1 MAKFHTEVNYMKI
14 SESNMTLESSG
25 YQKATKVSAA
35 SLEVWGNPDSEQ
47 GSVQRTDGVSISEA
61 GASQAFFGYHF
72 LSTEEIQEMEELDD
86 LEEEFLNEED
96 KLKIRLLEA
105 FMSIWLER
113 DFKIK
118 NMTLHTSTP
127 EEKDVEN
134 KMRRLNQFNAQKAR
148 IGGRHK
154 NGDTGERQPV
164 RRGNTGLKGWGISY
178 NSYEEESKEQR
189 VDFSAKGK
197 VVLEDGREI
206 QVDYR
211 LHMSEWSYKRTSES
225 FKAGDA
231 LIDPIVINYDVPS
244 TNLTQEKFEFDI
256 DMDGAKDQISFATKG
271 AGFLA
276 IDKNGNDEIDDGSEL
291 FGPRTNDGFSELAE
305 YDDDGNGWIDENDE
319 IFSQLRIWERDE
331 SGASKLLSLGEVGI
345 GAIYLKDATTLFDL
359 SDDQLDLQG
368 KVRTSSIFLREDGTA
383 GSVHEIDL
391 VV

>member
-25 YQKATKVSAA
+25 YQKSTKVSAK

-47 GSVQRTDGVSISEA
+47 GSVQGTDGVSISEA
-61 GASQAFFGYHF
+61 GASQTFFGYHF
-72 LSTEEIQEMEELDD
+72 LSTEEIQKMEELDD
-86 LEEEFLNEED
+86 LEDEFLDEGD

-113 DFKIK
+113 DFSIT

-127 EEKDVEN
+127 EEKDVEY
-134 KMRRLNQFNAQKAR
+134 KMRGLNQLNAQKAR
-148 IGGRHK
+148 IEGHHR
-154 NGDTGERQPV
+154 NGEVSEKKPARQ
-164 RRGNTGLKGWGISY
+164 GDMGLKGWGIRY

-225 FKAGDA
+225 FRSGDA
-231 LIDPIVINYDVPS
+231 LIDPIVINYDGPS
-244 TNLTQEKFEFDI
+244 THLTQKKFEFDI
-256 DMDGAKDQISFATKG
+256 DMDGAADQISFATKG
-271 AGFLA
+271 SGFLA
-276 IDKNGNDEIDDGSEL
+276 IDKNGNGKIDDGSEL
-291 FGPRTNDGFSELAE
+291 FGPKTNDGFSELAE

-319 IFSQLRIWERDE
+319 IFNQLRIWERDE
-331 SGASKLLSLGEVGI
+331 SGGSKLLSLGEVGI
-345 GAIYLKDATTLFDL
+345 GAIYLKDASTLFDL
-359 SDDQLDLQG
+359 SDDQLNLQG
-368 KVRTSSIFLREDGTA
+368 KVRSSSIFLREDGTA

>member
-1 MAKFHTEVNYMKI
+1 MKI

-35 SLEVWGNPDSEQ
+35 YLEVWGSSDSEQ
-47 GSVQRTDGVSISEA
+47 GGVQRTDGVSISEA
-61 GASQAFFGYHF
+61 GVSQLFSEYHF
-72 LSTEEIQEMEELDD
+72 LSTEEIQETEGLDD
-86 LEEEFLNEED
+86 LEEFLNEED

-113 DFKIK
+113 DFRIK
-118 NMTLHTSTP
+118 NITLHTSTP
-127 EEKDVEN
+127 GEKDVKN
-134 KMRRLNQFNAQKAR
+134 KMRRLKQFNAQKAR
-148 IGGRHK
+148 IEGRQK
-154 NGDTGERQPV
+154 NGDTGERQAV
-164 RRGNTGLKGWGISY
+164 RRQNTGLKGWGIRY
-178 NSYEEESKEQR
+178 NSYEEETKEQR

-231 LIDPIVINYDVPS
+231 LIDPIVINYGGPS

-271 AGFLA
+271 SGFLA
-276 IDKNGNDEIDDGSEL
+276 IDKNGNGKIDDGSEL

-345 GAIYLKDATTLFDL
+345 GAIYLKDASTLFDL
-359 SDDQLDLQG
+359 SDDQLELQG

-383 GSVHEIDL
+383 GSVHEID
-391 VV
+391 VVV